1 MSVDMNLSI
10 VSFNIK
16 GLKPRNYDYLQILF
30 HKFDFLLIQETW
42 LFDFEYENI
51 SKILPKSSFIGKSAM
66 NENEIGR
73 LGRPF
78 GGCMILY
85 KNSCL
90 LPVSQVHTNSA
101 RLCGATIVT
110 KSFRILLI
118 SLYMPCDENTNN
130 SASDYI
136 DVLNEMSALFN
147 TYDGF
152 KIIVGGDFNVDF
164 VRNSFN
170 TKLLIDFMDSE
181 SLININSV
189 FKNNEYT
196 FESYNGS
203 RSLVDYFMITENGK
217 NNVLSY
223 EVLDDGLNMSDHRPI
238 VIKLNFSHSNA
249 VEKF

>member
-1 MSVDMNLSI
+1 
-10 VSFNIK
+10 
-16 GLKPRNYDYLQILF
+16 
-30 HKFDFLLIQETW
+30 
-42 LFDFEYENI
+42 
-51 SKILPKSSFIGKSAM
+51 
-66 NENEIGR
+66 
-73 LGRPF
+73 
-78 GGCMILY
+78 
-85 KNSCL
+85 
-90 LPVSQVHTNSA
+90 
-101 RLCGATIVT
+101 
-110 KSFRILLI
+110 
-118 SLYMPCDENTNN
+118 MPCDENTNN

-136 DVLNEMSALFN
+136 DVLNEVSALFN

-152 KIIVGGDFNVDF
+152 KIILGGDFNVDF

-217 NNVLSY
+217 NNLLSY

-249 VEKF
+249 VEKFETVDMNFCYDWENATVDDIKSYKNCLDELLSFVYISDDIALCNDFRCSHHTDNEAVTYLEIIVDIMLLAAKIALPVKNVLI